1 MFELFMS
8 MMKEEWRLH
17 STLFGSLSFA
27 LFPVLIC
34 AISFMGAILLPLF
47 RELVPAGN
55 LAFFTNASFLLLGVM
70 VGAFGLIGNE
80 VMNRRFG
87 QASLLTYSART
98 LPLSERSLFATF
110 VVKDIVYYCLLWVFP
125 FVAGYALATPFIGI
139 PWNVSFL
146 LSVTL
151 TLSFLAGLSAV
162 FFLSTIYNRSIWV
175 FALVFLLMLCGTG
188 LAYAFLGAGIT
199 VLFPPFGLLYTYSLT
214 GVLFTLTGITVLF
227 SASVLLFS
235 ADHAGI
241 TRHYPNTHF
250 SLTGRLSGT
259 PYPAITAKDL
269 IDLHRSGS
277 GLGHII
283 FSLILP
289 LGILWF
295 FLAVL
300 SRVIPGENVLFLFSA
315 ITGVISATMYTWLT
329 APDPYSTYA
338 SLPVG
343 VAGVIKSKICSFT
356 LLQPI
361 PAAVLIGVTLAG
373 GNLVLLP
380 AVLILWGSI
389 TFYALAITIYLTG
402 LSPHVLV
409 YDAKVL
415 LSYLVAVGGIVLFMT
430 ALSFINPAFSVIA
443 LLLLPL
449 SWVVMKRSLLKW
461 EACDPPGF

>member
-1 MFELFMS
+1 MDKLFTS

-34 AISFMGAILLPLF
+34 VISFMGALLLPLF
-47 RELVPAGN
+47 RELVPSGN
-55 LAFFTNASFLLLGVM
+55 LAFLTNASFLLLGVM

-80 VMNRRFG
+80 IMNRRFG
-87 QASLLTYSART
+87 QASLLTYSSRT
-98 LPLSERSLFATF
+98 LPISERSLFATF
-110 VVKDIVYYCLLWVFP
+110 VIKDIVYYCLLWVFP
-125 FVAGYALATPFIGI
+125 FVAGYALATPFIGV
-139 PWNVSFL
+139 PWRVTVI

-151 TLSFLAGLSAV
+151 TLSFLSGLSVV
-162 FFLSTIYNRSIWV
+162 FFLSTLYNRSGWV
-175 FALVFLLMLCGTG
+175 FALVFLVMLCGAG
-188 LAYAFLGAGIT
+188 LAYAFLDAGISHF
-199 VLFPPFGLLYTYSLT
+199 FPPFSLMYSYSLT
-214 GVLFTLTGITVLF
+214 GLLATLIGIIILF
-227 SASVLLFS
+227 SSSVLLFS
-235 ADHAGI
+235 ADHAGT
-241 TRHYPNTHF
+241 TRHYPNIQY
-250 SLTGRLSGT
+250 SLTRRLSCS

-277 GLGHII
+277 DIGQII

-295 FLAVL
+295 FLAAL
-300 SRVIPGENVLFLFSA
+300 SVFIPAQDIVFLFSA

-329 APDPYSTYA
+329 TTDPYSTYA

-361 PAAVLIGVTLAG
+361 PAALLIGVTLAG
-373 GNLVLLP
+373 GNYVILP

-415 LSYLVAVGGIVLFMT
+415 LFYLVSVGLIVLFMT
-430 ALSFINPAFSVIA
+430 ALSFINPCFSVIA
-443 LLLLPL
+443 LMLLPL
-449 SWVVMKRSLLKW
+449 SWLVVKRSLLKW